1 MAKEPKAAVK
11 PKVKP
16 RIPIP
21 VKTKE
26 AKAQI
31 YMKKIVKDANFFIGL
46 LVARGEDIP
55 LIGDKREVAALSSS
69 SVGIKSDGN
78 AYIFRV
84 EGATVSVTVNK
95 KRYVLG

>member
-1 MAKEPKAAVK
+1 MAKEPKAIAK
-11 PKVKP
+11 PKV
-16 RIPIP
+16 RIPVP
-21 VKTKE
+21 VKTEE

-31 YMKKIVKDANFFIGL
+31 YMKKIVKDANFFL
-46 LVARGEDIP
+46 EMLAARGEDVP
-55 LIGDKREVAALSSS
+55 LIGDKREVAALSAS

-84 EGATVSVTVNK
+84 EGAAVSVTVNK